1 MSPSIGYASLQVIP
15 VIRGIDA
22 QVNRQIGGPLSA
34 AGRRAGVSL
43 GENVESG
50 FGSSIGGLGA
60 TAAKAGAAVSA
71 GLLVGA
77 GAIATYGVR
86 LAAANESAAVSF
98 NVLLGSAEKASSFL
112 TQLRDFAATTP
123 FEFPELQKSASQL
136 LAAGIA
142 AEDIIPILTN
152 LGNSTAAFGT
162 GSEGIRRATAA
173 LQQMNAAGRI
183 TAEDLNQLRDAGV
196 PVFDLLAAAT
206 GKTEAEVAKLAA
218 TGKLGAEELGQ
229 LQDALVSGAGL
240 EQFAGLMD
248 EQSKTLEGII
258 SNLKDTVGQTLAT
271 VFTPVLD
278 SAKVLLPA
286 ISDEFTRLA
295 ESATDLLGPLSTQ
308 ATPIIEKFVSIGVDG
323 LSNLYDVAAVINPI
337 ILDLADAFADTLGP
351 IVEGTSKLIA
361 DLAVQMGPSLT
372 EIANSLGD
380 ALRDNGDSFVE
391 LIDSAEPLIP
401 LVADLTAATVPLITT
416 LIDLL
421 SFLGVENLKVFA
433 GALDAVSGSMEKA
446 GGVATAILSPFAGL
460 ADILDNGI
468 DSGSAWT
475 DIVAGALSAAD
486 ATDEADSSGQ
496 KYRKTLEEI
505 KETAASVA
513 LEPIFTGLATE
524 AGLVEAQRNVESTL
538 RDLTEAQETAAGRG
552 AEIAELRADAARQA
566 ISDAQAV
573 ADAEQSAA
581 ESIADARDKIA
592 AAIEKVNEARKA
604 EVDATKDAADA
615 QRDMEDALIAV
626 KDAYAAAED
635 SLKSLEL
642 AQRGDVRSVA
652 DAKDR
657 VLIAQEAFTNAQL
670 DGDDPTTVIDDV
682 AAAQRDLEAARDA
695 LTEAEAEA
703 ASSTE
708 ELATAQRE
716 GLGASDEVTSALG
729 DFETAQQAAEDA
741 ETRRLDSIAAV
752 ALAERDQKDAIDALV
767 IAEEEGNQRISD
779 AKATLADNART
790 SSDEIRSAIDDAKA
804 KLPELTLAAELAAL
818 KWAEDW
824 ADAKVPIDVLSAG
837 IDTLQGKL
845 VPGSPL
851 WQYLERLQFLAVLS
865 GQNLPDVF
873 QPNYNAGGGSTVNR
887 MGGLYAFAG
896 GGVTP
901 AHVAHGTRYKWAEPA
916 TGGEAFIPR
925 LGDPA
930 RSRSILSQ
938 AAAWYGLDIVDK
950 KAGPLQSFQWG
961 GITGDTSSSRGRGS
975 TVVNVGTVMTQAR
988 RPREVADEI
997 ANLVNR

>member
-1 MSPSIGYASLQVIP
+1 MGISDSGSRSLPLIGSFLPAINP
-15 VIRGIDA
+15 VVAGIVALAAATPAARDA
-22 QVNRQIGGPLSA
+22 VADVATTVGPLAAELGQSLVPILANLSDLAGSVLPPAIGLAGGALTAVLGIANTAAPAIESLTGFLADNEEVVIALAAAYVGLKAAAIAGTAWTAITAGASA
-34 AGRRAGVSL
+34 ATTAMLTAAGAVQALAVS
-43 GENVESG
+43 SG
-50 FGSSIGGLGA
+50 SASAAMATLGA
-60 TAAKAGAAVSA
+60 TSVSASAATAGAFAGAAV
-71 GLLVGA
+71 
-77 GAIATYGVR
+77 
-86 LAAANESAAVSF
+86 
-98 NVLLGSAEKASSFL
+98 
-112 TQLRDFAATTP
+112 
-123 FEFPELQKSASQL
+123 
-136 LAAGIA
+136 
-142 AEDIIPILTN
+142 
-152 LGNSTAAFGT
+152 
-162 GSEGIRRATAA
+162 
-173 LQQMNAAGRI
+173 
-183 TAEDLNQLRDAGV
+183 
-196 PVFDLLAAAT
+196 
-206 GKTEAEVAKLAA
+206 
-218 TGKLGAEELGQ
+218 
-229 LQDALVSGAGL
+229 GAGL
-240 EQFAGLMD
+240 AMR
-248 EQSKTLEGII
+248 S
-258 SNLKDTVGQTLAT
+258 
-271 VFTPVLD
+271 
-278 SAKVLLPA
+278 
-286 ISDEFTRLA
+286 LA
-295 ESATDLLGPLSTQ
+295 ESANNGAEAAQVFYDSLRVDDSDRDSILASMQAINAQIAVLRDSLDETSFGERLGQRLNPFAPNEADEAVGQ
-308 ATPIIEKFVSIGVDG
+308 I
-323 LSNLYDVAAVINPI
+323 AA
-337 ILDLADAFADTLGP
+337 LDRQSAALEAAWIALGGSGEEAAD
-351 IVEGTSKLIA
+351 GTS
-361 DLAVQMGPSLT
+361 T
-372 EIANSLGD
+372 
-380 ALRDNGDSFVE
+380 
-391 LIDSAEPLIP
+391 
-401 LVADLTAATVPLITT
+401 LTAAIEDQTSATQAALAPLFEMMNAQLG
-416 LIDLL
+416 LIG
-421 SFLGVENLKVFA
+421 SQRAVESSL
-433 GALDAVSGSMEKA
+433 
-446 GGVATAILSPFAGL
+446 VAL
-460 ADILDNGI
+460 AD
-468 DSGSAWT
+468 
-475 DIVAGALSAAD
+475 
-486 ATDEADSSGQ
+486 
-496 KYRKTLEEI
+496 
-505 KETAASVA
+505 
-513 LEPIFTGLATE
+513 
-524 AGLVEAQRNVESTL
+524 
-538 RDLTEAQETAAGRG
+538 AQETAAGRG
-552 AEIAELRADAARQA
+552 KVIADLQAAQARQA
-566 ISDAQAV
+566 QQDAEAV
-573 ADAEQSAA
+573 TQAEQSAA
-581 ESIADARDKIA
+581 ESIAAARENIA
-592 AAIEKVNEARKA
+592 SAIEKVNDARKA